1 MEEFKNGVI
10 SEEALGEIAGGLKI
24 SKSAVKKILAGAC
37 VGVLALGAAGG
48 AAGGGYLLYNRYKK
62 SHDLTKGQGTA
73 AERFRKTEKG
83 EFVKDPEG
91 TFTFDGTSYVEING

>member
-48 AAGGGYLLYNRYKK
+48 AAGGGYLLYNKFKK
-62 SHDLTKGQGTA
+62 GHGST
-73 AERFRKTEKG
+73 ETEK
-83 EFVKDPEG
+83 VKANTDETCDENGYRDPNG
-91 TFTFDGTSYVEING
+91 GFKMGADGQVRPI